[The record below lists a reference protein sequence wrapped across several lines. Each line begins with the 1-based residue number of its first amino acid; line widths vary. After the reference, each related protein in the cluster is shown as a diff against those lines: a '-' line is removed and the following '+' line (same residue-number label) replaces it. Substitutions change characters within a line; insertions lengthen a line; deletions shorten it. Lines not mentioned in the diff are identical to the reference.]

1 MQEIGGDGATD
12 PANSL
17 TRETENKTPL
27 PEPNASIL
35 ASRRLMTR
43 DIPADIRF
51 APKSWRDGRAWLL
64 STIFHTCAL
73 LLLALFWQPTIRG
86 TGDLLDRPIGIA
98 VFHQSAS
105 GDLYELSDGGGT
117 GEESTET
124 SPEAN
129 SADASAQNAMA
140 NLPAPIDLKELTKDL
155 EGYQTKT
162 TLTAP
167 DKGQGTIQGATNRL
181 SGTGTATSGTGANSG
196 KGRGIGGNGSTT
208 ASFMGLRGTGANF
221 VYVLDRSA
229 SMEEFDG
236 APMRFAKS
244 ELLKSIVSL
253 SEKNQFQVVFYNES
267 PGSLS
272 PATSGGKMLPANET
286 NKERAGRFI
295 KAIKPHGGTEHI
307 PGLKMGLSFGPDVLF
322 FLTDAAEPAMNESQ
336 LVEIQSRAE
345 RNLTTIHTIQFNRGP
360 APNDGGWIRE
370 LAERNRG
377 TYRYV
382 DISNLE

>member
-1 MQEIGGDGATD
+1 MQEIGGDGTTD
-12 PANSL
+12 PAKS
-17 TRETENKTPL
+17 TTHEAGQKAPL
-27 PEPNASIL
+27 PEPDASLL
-35 ASRRLMTR
+35 ASKRLMTR
-43 DIPADIRF
+43 DTPVDIRV
-51 APKSWRDGRAWLL
+51 APHSWRDGRAWLL
-64 STIFHTCAL
+64 STILHTCVL

-98 VFHQSAS
+98 VFHRSAS

-117 GEESTET
+117 GVESTET
-124 SPEAN
+124 STNAN
-129 SADASAQNAMA
+129 SEDTSSKSAVASM
-140 NLPAPIDLKELTKDL
+140 PAPIDLKELTKDL

-162 TLTAP
+162 TLTAA
-167 DKGQGTIQGATNRL
+167 DKGQGTDPGATNRL
-181 SGTGTATSGTGANSG
+181 SGTGTAT
-196 KGRGIGGNGSTT
+196 GGNGSNSAKGNGVGGTGSTT

-244 ELLKSIVSL
+244 ELMKSIASL

-272 PATSGGKMLPANET
+272 PATSGGKLLPANET
-286 NKERAGRFI
+286 NKDRAGRFI
-295 KAIKPHGGTEHI
+295 KAIKPLGGTEHI

-336 LVEIQSRAE
+336 LLEIQSRAE
-345 RNLTTIHTIQFNRGP
+345 RNLTAIHTVQFNRGP

>member
-1 MQEIGGDGATD
+1 MQELGEGTPD
-12 PANSL
+12 PVQSPNPEAGS
-17 TRETENKTPL
+17 RAPL
-27 PEPNASIL
+27 PEPDASIL

-43 DIPADIRF
+43 DVPTDLRI
-51 APKSWRDGRAWLL
+51 APDSWRDGRAWLL
-64 STIFHTCAL
+64 STILHSCVL
-73 LLLALFWQPTIRG
+73 LLLALFWQPAIRG
-86 TGDLLDRPIGIA
+86 TGDLIDRPVGIA

-105 GDLYELSDGGGT
+105 GDLYELSDGGQNGDQSN
-117 GEESTET
+117 ES

-129 SADASAQNAMA
+129 SEISTPQNAPST
-140 NLPAPIDLKELTKDL
+140 LSAPLDLSELTKDL

-162 TLTAP
+162 TSTAQ
-167 DKGQGTIQGATNRL
+167 DKGQGTGLSSTNTL
-181 SGTGTATSGTGANSG
+181 SGTGTANGGNGSNGGS
-196 KGRGIGGNGSTT
+196 GRGVGGTGSTT

-229 SMEEFDG
+229 SMEEFGG

-244 ELLKSIVSL
+244 ELMKSIASL
-253 SEKNQFQVVFYNES
+253 SDKNQFQVVFYNES

-272 PATSGGKMLPANET
+272 PSTTGGKLLAANET
-286 NKERAGRFI
+286 NKDRAGRFI
-295 KAIKPHGGTEHI
+295 KAIKPLGGTEHI

-322 FLTDAAEPAMNESQ
+322 FLTDAAEPAMTESQ
-336 LVEIQSRAE
+336 LIEIQSRAE
-345 RNLTTIHTIQFNRGP
+345 RTLTTIHTVQFNRGP